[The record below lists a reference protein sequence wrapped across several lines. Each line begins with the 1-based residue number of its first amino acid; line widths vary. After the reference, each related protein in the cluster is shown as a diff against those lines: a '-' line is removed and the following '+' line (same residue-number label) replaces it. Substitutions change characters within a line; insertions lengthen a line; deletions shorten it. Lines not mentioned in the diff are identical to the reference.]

1 MSLPEQSFEVQIAS
15 TQAVYVIPPDKSI
28 VQVLHENGI
37 KHPVSCEQGICGTCI
52 VRVLAG
58 EPDHRD
64 SILTEAERKVPGEF
78 TPCCSRAKSPRLVLD
93 I

>member
-1 MSLPEQSFEVQIAS
+1 MSRPEKSFEVEIAS
-15 TQAVYVIPPDKSI
+15 TKAVYIVPSDKSI
-28 VQVLHENGI
+28 LQVLHENGI
-37 KHPVSCEQGICGTCI
+37 NHPFSCEEGICGTCI
-52 VRVLAG
+52 VRVLDG